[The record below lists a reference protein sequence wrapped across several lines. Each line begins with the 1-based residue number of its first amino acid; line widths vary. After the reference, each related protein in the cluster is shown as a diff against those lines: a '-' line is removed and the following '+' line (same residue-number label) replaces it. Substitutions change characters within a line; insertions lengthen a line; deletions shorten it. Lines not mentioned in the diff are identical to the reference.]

1 MKHTKWKE
9 YVEGVGNGSIVAGR
23 LIRLAVKRF
32 NSFMDREDMYFDED
46 EVDRAVDFISIIK
59 HFLGK
64 SAGKN
69 FILEPWQ
76 EWFIAFILGFKW
88 KDTGY
93 RVVRNVY
100 FQVARK
106 ALDVSTPVLTTTGW
120 TTMGDIQVGD
130 YVYDAEGKPTQV
142 VYTTPVF
149 KGDCYDITF
158 DDGETIRADA
168 GHEWTARHQFRRS
181 KGYTTMTTEEIYQK
195 WYNDRSN
202 GYREYL
208 VRIPTTKP
216 IYYPE
221 SNDMDIDYYALGLW
235 LGDGTTGKPQ
245 FTTSREDIVLYDRLV
260 ERYGQY
266 KTYKCPQHN
275 DTYQINFTNKRGQG
289 KSKLRI
295 DLEKAGV
302 FQDKH
307 IPDFVFTSSITAR
320 TEFLRGMFDTDGYVD
335 KTGRIEI
342 TQRRKQISDGLAYII
357 HSLGYKAKITEK
369 IVSGNT
375 YYRVTTNGDADN
387 PLFYSER
394 RIKRL
399 KKPKKDIKS
408 RTIMNM
414 VKAPSTMVR
423 CITVDDDKH
432 QFLCGKSLIVNN
444 NCGKDSLAAAIALY
458 MLIVDGE
465 ASPEIACLANS
476 REQARILFKYI
487 TQYAKSIDGK
497 GKILKEYRNYI
508 TMPSNNGEVKVF
520 SADASKL
527 DGLNVS
533 CGIIDEY
540 HEAKSRALYDVI
552 ASSML
557 QRTQPLMI
565 VITTAGFDLQSPC
578 HDMYM
583 LGVEIL
589 EGIKDDDTFLPVIFQ
604 LDEDDDWKDMDNT
617 EVWKKCQPNLGVTV
631 TVDAMR
637 AEVKKALNDSTAING
652 VLTKT
657 FNKWVSSSLSWI
669 PSEIVAK
676 CMGRRVDLND
686 YAGQYAVIGMDC
698 GSVSDFT
705 SFSVCI
711 PQPMTNEYV
720 FKSWT
725 FIPNATYENSP
736 RKELYKKFVDEG
748 SMIITDGNVCDY
760 DYIQRKIG
768 EIGNVLMI
776 DAIYSDA
783 WNATS
788 LLTSLQ
794 DSGYNVLPFSQA
806 IGNFNAPTK
815 EMERL
820 IRESRAIIDKS
831 QNVLWQFGNVE
842 LKVDSNGN
850 AKPNKGVGKGSNE
863 AYAKKIDSVISMCT
877 ALGGLL
883 KTGYSNDLTIDVF

>member
-9 YVEGVGNGSIVAGR
+9 YVEGVGNGSIMAGR
-23 LIRLAVKRF
+23 LIKLAVKRF
-32 NSFMDREDMYFDED
+32 NSFMDRDDMYFDEE

-76 EWFIAFILGFKW
+76 EWFIAYILGFKW

-130 YVYDAEGKPTQV
+130 YVYDAEGKPTEV

-168 GHEWTARHQFRRS
+168 GHEWTVRPLKSRKYITA
-181 KGYTTMTTEEIYQK
+181 TTEEIYKRFEGKVTVQ
-195 WYNDRSN
+195 
-202 GYREYL
+202 
-208 VRIPTTKP
+208 
-216 IYYPE
+216 YYP
-221 SNDMDIDYYALGLW
+221 DGLK
-235 LGDGTTGKPQ
+235 GKRK
-245 FTTSREDIVLYDRLV
+245 TTS
-260 ERYGQY
+260 
-266 KTYKCPQHN
+266 
-275 DTYQINFTNKRGQG
+275 
-289 KSKLRI
+289 
-295 DLEKAGV
+295 
-302 FQDKH
+302 
-307 IPDFVFTSSITAR
+307 
-320 TEFLRGMFDTDGYVD
+320 
-335 KTGRIEI
+335 
-342 TQRRKQISDGLAYII
+342 
-357 HSLGYKAKITEK
+357 
-369 IVSGNT
+369 
-375 YYRVTTNGDADN
+375 
-387 PLFYSER
+387 
-394 RIKRL
+394 
-399 KKPKKDIKS
+399 IKS
-408 RTIMNM
+408 I

-423 CITVDDDKH
+423 CITVDNDKH
-432 QFLCGKSLIVNN
+432 QFLCGNSLIVNN

-589 EGIKDDDTFLPVIFQ
+589 EGIKEDDTFLPVIFQ
-604 LDEDDDWKDMDNT
+604 LDDDDDWKDMENT
-617 EVWKKCQPNLGVTV
+617 ELWKKCQPNLGVTV

-720 FKSWT
+720 FKSWP

-883 KTGYSNDLTIDVF
+883 KGGYTNDLRIDVF

>member
-158 DDGETIRADA
+158 NDGETIRADA
-168 GHEWTARHQFRRS
+168 GHEWTVRPLKSRKHITA
-181 KGYTTMTTEEIYQK
+181 TTEEIYKRYDGKVTVQ
-195 WYNDRSN
+195 
-202 GYREYL
+202 
-208 VRIPTTKP
+208 
-216 IYYPE
+216 YYP
-221 SNDMDIDYYALGLW
+221 DGLK
-235 LGDGTTGKPQ
+235 GKRK
-245 FTTSREDIVLYDRLV
+245 TTSV
-260 ERYGQY
+260 
-266 KTYKCPQHN
+266 KT
-275 DTYQINFTNKRGQG
+275 
-289 KSKLRI
+289 
-295 DLEKAGV
+295 
-302 FQDKH
+302 
-307 IPDFVFTSSITAR
+307 
-320 TEFLRGMFDTDGYVD
+320 
-335 KTGRIEI
+335 
-342 TQRRKQISDGLAYII
+342 
-357 HSLGYKAKITEK
+357 
-369 IVSGNT
+369 
-375 YYRVTTNGDADN
+375 
-387 PLFYSER
+387 
-394 RIKRL
+394 
-399 KKPKKDIKS
+399 
-408 RTIMNM
+408 M

-423 CITVDDDKH
+423 CITVDNDKH
-432 QFLCGKSLIVNN
+432 QFLCGKSLIVNKH
-444 NCGKDSLAAAIALY
+444 CGKDAIAAAIALY

-487 TQYAKSIDGK
+487 TQFAKSIDGK

>member
-23 LIRLAVKRF
+23 LIKLAVLRF
-32 NSFMDREDMYFDED
+32 NSFMERDDMYFDED

-106 ALDVSTPVLTTTGW
+106 ALDVSTPILTTTGW

-168 GHEWTARHQFRRS
+168 GHEWTVKPQKSRS
-181 KGYTTMTTEEIYQK
+181 YVTATTEEIYKRHDGKVTVQ
-195 WYNDRSN
+195 
-202 GYREYL
+202 
-208 VRIPTTKP
+208 
-216 IYYPE
+216 YYP
-221 SNDMDIDYYALGLW
+221 DGLK
-235 LGDGTTGKPQ
+235 GKRK
-245 FTTSREDIVLYDRLV
+245 TTSV
-260 ERYGQY
+260 
-266 KTYKCPQHN
+266 
-275 DTYQINFTNKRGQG
+275 
-289 KSKLRI
+289 
-295 DLEKAGV
+295 
-302 FQDKH
+302 
-307 IPDFVFTSSITAR
+307 
-320 TEFLRGMFDTDGYVD
+320 
-335 KTGRIEI
+335 
-342 TQRRKQISDGLAYII
+342 
-357 HSLGYKAKITEK
+357 
-369 IVSGNT
+369 
-375 YYRVTTNGDADN
+375 
-387 PLFYSER
+387 
-394 RIKRL
+394 
-399 KKPKKDIKS
+399 KD
-408 RTIMNM
+408 M

-423 CITVDDDKH
+423 CITVDNDKH

-604 LDEDDDWKDMDNT
+604 LDEDDDWKDMENT

-883 KTGYSNDLTIDVF
+883 KGGYTNDLRIDVF

>member
-32 NSFMDREDMYFDED
+32 NSFMDREDMYFDEE

-168 GHEWTARHQFRRS
+168 GHEWTVRPLKSRKYITA
-181 KGYTTMTTEEIYQK
+181 TTEEIHKRYDGK
-195 WYNDRSN
+195 
-202 GYREYL
+202 
-208 VRIPTTKP
+208 VTVH
-216 IYYPE
+216 YYP
-221 SNDMDIDYYALGLW
+221 DGLK
-235 LGDGTTGKPQ
+235 GKRK
-245 FTTSREDIVLYDRLV
+245 TTSV
-260 ERYGQY
+260 
-266 KTYKCPQHN
+266 KT
-275 DTYQINFTNKRGQG
+275 
-289 KSKLRI
+289 
-295 DLEKAGV
+295 
-302 FQDKH
+302 
-307 IPDFVFTSSITAR
+307 
-320 TEFLRGMFDTDGYVD
+320 
-335 KTGRIEI
+335 
-342 TQRRKQISDGLAYII
+342 
-357 HSLGYKAKITEK
+357 
-369 IVSGNT
+369 
-375 YYRVTTNGDADN
+375 
-387 PLFYSER
+387 
-394 RIKRL
+394 
-399 KKPKKDIKS
+399 
-408 RTIMNM
+408 M

-423 CITVDDDKH
+423 CITVDNDKH
-432 QFLCGKSLIVNN
+432 QFLCGNSLIVNN

-533 CGIIDEY
+533 CGIVDEY

-589 EGIKDDDTFLPVIFQ
+589 EGIKEDDTFLPVIFQ

-705 SFSVCI
+705 SISVCI
-711 PQPMTNEYV
+711 PQPMVNEYV

-725 FIPNATYENSP
+725 FIPNVTYENSP

>member
-23 LIRLAVKRF
+23 LIKLAVLRF
-32 NSFMDREDMYFDED
+32 NSFMERDDMYFDED

-168 GHEWTARHQFRRS
+168 GHEWTVKPQKSRS
-181 KGYTTMTTEEIYQK
+181 YVTATTEEIYK
-195 WYNDRSN
+195 RYD
-202 GYREYL
+202 GK
-208 VRIPTTKP
+208 VTVH
-216 IYYPE
+216 YYP
-221 SNDMDIDYYALGLW
+221 DGLK
-235 LGDGTTGKPQ
+235 GKRK
-245 FTTSREDIVLYDRLV
+245 TTSV
-260 ERYGQY
+260 
-266 KTYKCPQHN
+266 KT
-275 DTYQINFTNKRGQG
+275 
-289 KSKLRI
+289 
-295 DLEKAGV
+295 
-302 FQDKH
+302 
-307 IPDFVFTSSITAR
+307 
-320 TEFLRGMFDTDGYVD
+320 
-335 KTGRIEI
+335 
-342 TQRRKQISDGLAYII
+342 
-357 HSLGYKAKITEK
+357 
-369 IVSGNT
+369 
-375 YYRVTTNGDADN
+375 
-387 PLFYSER
+387 
-394 RIKRL
+394 
-399 KKPKKDIKS
+399 
-408 RTIMNM
+408 M

-423 CITVDDDKH
+423 CITVDNDKH

-589 EGIKDDDTFLPVIFQ
+589 EGIKEDDTFLPVIFQ
-604 LDEDDDWKDMDNT
+604 LDEDDDWKDMENT

-705 SFSVCI
+705 SISVCI
-711 PQPMTNEYV
+711 PQPMVNEYV

-725 FIPNATYENSP
+725 FIPNVTYENSP

-883 KTGYSNDLTIDVF
+883 KGGYTNDLRIDVF

>member
-9 YVEGVGNGSIVAGR
+9 YVEGVGNGSIMAGR
-23 LIRLAVKRF
+23 LIKLAVKRF
-32 NSFMDREDMYFDED
+32 NSFMDRDDMYFDEE

-130 YVYDAEGKPTQV
+130 YVYDAEGKPTEV

-168 GHEWTARHQFRRS
+168 GHEWTVRPLKSRKYITA
-181 KGYTTMTTEEIYQK
+181 TTEEIYKRFEGKVTVQ
-195 WYNDRSN
+195 
-202 GYREYL
+202 
-208 VRIPTTKP
+208 
-216 IYYPE
+216 YYP
-221 SNDMDIDYYALGLW
+221 DGLK
-235 LGDGTTGKPQ
+235 GKRK
-245 FTTSREDIVLYDRLV
+245 TTS
-260 ERYGQY
+260 
-266 KTYKCPQHN
+266 
-275 DTYQINFTNKRGQG
+275 
-289 KSKLRI
+289 
-295 DLEKAGV
+295 
-302 FQDKH
+302 
-307 IPDFVFTSSITAR
+307 
-320 TEFLRGMFDTDGYVD
+320 
-335 KTGRIEI
+335 
-342 TQRRKQISDGLAYII
+342 
-357 HSLGYKAKITEK
+357 
-369 IVSGNT
+369 
-375 YYRVTTNGDADN
+375 
-387 PLFYSER
+387 
-394 RIKRL
+394 
-399 KKPKKDIKS
+399 IKS
-408 RTIMNM
+408 I

-423 CITVDDDKH
+423 CITVDNDKH
-432 QFLCGKSLIVNN
+432 QFLCGNSLIVNN

-589 EGIKDDDTFLPVIFQ
+589 EGIKEDDTFLPVIFQ
-604 LDEDDDWKDMDNT
+604 LDDDDDWKDMENT
-617 EVWKKCQPNLGVTV
+617 ELWKKCQPNLGVTV

-883 KTGYSNDLTIDVF
+883 KGGYTNDLRIDVF